1 MLRNYLKHSFPF
13 FRRLDKKVIAS
24 AAIAFLF
31 LFFFASADATKGATI
46 AEQQAALDDK
56 KAQLE
61 EQIANLRKEIENLK
75 TDIGQKESEKKTV
88 TREVNLLTS
97 KINALKLEINSTEIE
112 IEKIGYDIKSTEEK
126 ILANEQNLAKQKE
139 FLGELIRSIY
149 ISQDKSL
156 VEVLLGYDQLSDFL
170 SEFQRLEKIND
181 NAKNT
186 IESIKLAKQELEKD
200 KGNLLSAQ
208 EEKNNLLALRENQK
222 QDVQVNKNQKQQ
234 ILNLTVKE
242 QKALQAE
249 LSKGEKLLPA
259 MIAQLRSLQIAG
271 QVINADTAI
280 AAAKFVSTITGV
292 RAAYLL
298 GILKVETNLGS
309 NLGSGYYKTDM
320 SPKQQPTFL
329 DIITELGLPDTVP
342 VSKKPKSY
350 TGWGGA
356 MGPAQMMPTTWI
368 GYKDR
373 VSAITG
379 NNPPNPWNI
388 TDAVTAMALYV
399 LNVPGVASHDYNA
412 EYEAAARYFAGSNWQ
427 KYTWY
432 AKNSSRTG
440 VMDWAVE
447 YEKLLGGG

>member
-373 VSAITG
+373 VSVITG

-432 AKNSSRTG
+432 AKNSSGTG